1 MSAAFPEHPV
11 RLCRQTGLLDTHL
24 DDLDTECG
32 QQLVA
37 AAVRRWAAKTGQ
49 DTHELDVRCR
59 GHPRAVLSQNHS
71 CQLRGIALVFDDG
84 HEDGRVHDHR
94 GSPDSS

>member
-37 AAVRRWAAKTGQ
+37 AAVRRWAAKTGK
-49 DTHELDVRCR
+49 THMNSTYDAADIR
-59 GHPRAVLSQNHS
+59 GRS
-71 CQLRGIALVFDDG
+71 
-84 HEDGRVHDHR
+84 
-94 GSPDSS
+94 